1 MGDPQARYAKHL
13 LAQGKTSQYFPESSF
28 FQTDSQLW
36 DHAAVERASILDA
49 RKDSSHA
56 HTILREEDLQKL

>member
-13 LAQGKTSQYFPESSF
+13 LSQGKTTQYCPKSSF

-36 DHAAVERASILDA
+36 DRAAVEHASILDA
-49 RKDSSHA
+49 RKDPSHA
-56 HTILREEDLQKL
+56 HTILREEDLQKS